1 MKPAWDTPRVVRRV
15 ARRASLAR
23 RLLALQLA
31 VVALIVGVF
40 SVLAVLTTRAR
51 TEESERERARS
62 VAETVAQAPSV
73 RAALAT
79 ADPASRLQP
88 VAERIRRRTGVAFV
102 VVMSPQGMRYSH
114 PNPDRIGERFVG
126 TIAPAARGRALTEV
140 YEGTLGPSVRA
151 VVPVR
156 GRDERITG
164 LVAVGVLQEQISAQ
178 LADQLPGLLVLALAA
193 LAVGIGL
200 SLLVARRVK
209 RQTLNLEPREIAA
222 LYQHHDA
229 TLHAIREGVL
239 VVDAGGRVLLGNDEA
254 ARLLGLP
261 EAVEGRP
268 VEDVLPAGPLRDLVT
283 AGTPVR
289 DAVVLAGDRV
299 LVANQSTAQL
309 DGRALGTVVT
319 LRDRTEL
326 QQLVRE
332 LDAIRAMADS
342 LRAQAHESANRLHT
356 LVGLVELGRYDEA
369 VSFATEQVELAQELL
384 GRLQERIEEPA
395 LVALLLGKVALARER
410 GVELEVAEETRL
422 EAVDLP
428 PGELVTIV
436 GNLVD
441 NAVDAVAATGAGG
454 WVEVALW
461 SHEGDVLVEVRD
473 SGPGI
478 APEHLDKV
486 FESGWS
492 TKDGGGRGL
501 GLALVRHAVTR
512 LGGSIEAANDGGAVF
527 TVRLPV
533 AGGRRLEEAH
543 PR

>member
-1 MKPAWDTPRVVRRV
+1 V
-15 ARRASLAR
+15 S
-23 RLLALQLA
+23 QLA

-40 SVLAVLTTRAR
+40 SLLAVLTVRER

-73 RAALAT
+73 RSALGAR
-79 ADPASRLQP
+79 DPAARLQP

-102 VVMSPQGMRYSH
+102 VVMSPQGLRYSH
-114 PNPDRIGERFVG
+114 PDPGRIGERFIG

-151 VVPVR
+151 VVPVF
-156 GRDERITG
+156 GPGGEVTG

-178 LADQLPGLLVLALAA
+178 LGDQLPGLLVLALAA
-193 LAVGIGL
+193 LAVGVAL

-209 RQTLNLEPREIAA
+209 RQTLDLEPREIAA
-222 LYQHHDA
+222 LYQHHHA

-239 VVDAGGRVLLGNDEA
+239 VVDAEGRLLLGNDEA
-254 ARLLGLP
+254 VRLLGLP
-261 EAVEGRP
+261 GPVEGRP
-268 VEDVLPAGPLRDLVT
+268 AGDVLPAGPLRDLVT
-283 AGTPVR
+283 SRRPVR

-299 LVANQSTAQL
+299 LVANQSTAEL

-326 QQLVRE
+326 QELVRE

-384 GRLQERIEEPA
+384 GRLQERIDEPA

-428 PGELVTIV
+428 PDELVTIV

-441 NAVDAVAATGAGG
+441 NAVDAVAGAGTGG

-461 SHEGDVLVEVRD
+461 SHAGDVLIEVRD

-478 APEHLDKV
+478 APEDIDKV

-492 TKDGGGRGL
+492 TKDEQAGGRGL

-512 LGGSIEAANDGGAVF
+512 LGGTIDVANDGGAVF

-533 AGGRRLEEAH
+533 AGGRRLEEAR